1 MTYLLTLSR
10 ARSRGPALVS
20 DNSAKLWRARPRGRR
35 LRLAD
40 TTCRGGEV
48 ARVSARQVASHTR
61 RRAKKRGGSGTRCE
75 VIQPLGQH
83 VGATVFIVFVL
94 YDLETA
100 QPKNIFFGHLISI
113 IVGIIINETI
123 GLSFYSLGL
132 SVGVAVIL
140 MVYFKVMHPP
150 AASNPLVALTMDLS
164 FDFIL
169 FPVITGT
176 IIIIL
181 MSVLINRIILKRNYP
196 KKWF

>member
-1 MTYLLTLSR
+1 MLEKYKKITKKFEPIASGISAAIVISVLAYLTLETS
-10 ARSRGPALVS
+10 
-20 DNSAKLWRARPRGRR
+20 
-35 LRLAD
+35 
-40 TTCRGGEV
+40 
-48 ARVSARQVASHTR
+48 
-61 RRAKKRGGSGTRCE
+61 SG
-75 VIQPLGQH
+75 IWLMFSF
-83 VGATVFIVFVL
+83 GATVFLVFVL

-113 IVGIIINETI
+113 LVGIIFNETV

-132 SVGVAVIL
+132 SVGIAVVL

-181 MSVLINRIILKRNYP
+181 MSVLINKIILKRNYP
-196 KKWF
+196 KRWF

>member
-1 MTYLLTLSR
+1 MKIKKKFEPIISGFSAAIVISLLAFLTLETS
-10 ARSRGPALVS
+10 
-20 DNSAKLWRARPRGRR
+20 
-35 LRLAD
+35 
-40 TTCRGGEV
+40 
-48 ARVSARQVASHTR
+48 
-61 RRAKKRGGSGTRCE
+61 SG
-75 VIQPLGQH
+75 IWLMFSF
-83 VGATVFIVFVL
+83 GATVFLVFVL

-113 IVGIIINETI
+113 LVGIIFNETV

-132 SVGVAVIL
+132 SVGIAVVL

-181 MSVLINRIILKRNYP
+181 MSVLINKIILKRNYP
-196 KKWF
+196 KRWF

>member
-1 MTYLLTLSR
+1 MKITKKFEPIVAGISAAIVISILAYLTLETS
-10 ARSRGPALVS
+10 
-20 DNSAKLWRARPRGRR
+20 
-35 LRLAD
+35 
-40 TTCRGGEV
+40 
-48 ARVSARQVASHTR
+48 
-61 RRAKKRGGSGTRCE
+61 SG
-75 VIQPLGQH
+75 IWLMFSF
-83 VGATVFIVFVL
+83 GATVFLVFVL
-94 YDLETA
+94 YNLETA
-100 QPKNIFFGHLISI
+100 QPKNIFLGHLISI
-113 IVGIIINETI
+113 LVGIIFNETV

-132 SVGVAVIL
+132 SVGIAVIL

-181 MSVLINRIILKRNYP
+181 MSILINRIILKRNYP

>member
-1 MTYLLTLSR
+1 MKIPKKIEPIISGISASVVISVLAFLTLR
-10 ARSRGPALVS
+10 T
-20 DNSAKLWRARPRGRR
+20 SAGVWLMF
-35 LRLAD
+35 
-40 TTCRGGEV
+40 
-48 ARVSARQVASHTR
+48 SF
-61 RRAKKRGGSGTRCE
+61 
-75 VIQPLGQH
+75 
-83 VGATVFIVFVL
+83 GATVFLVFVL

-113 IVGIIINETI
+113 LVGIIFNETV

-132 SVGVAVIL
+132 SVGIAVVL

-169 FPVITGT
+169 FPVVTGT

-181 MSVLINRIILKRNYP
+181 MSVLINKIILKRNYP
-196 KKWF
+196 KRRF